1 MVLFGTQKIP
11 PIRKGVSMKAKV
23 YVTLKSGILDPQGKA
38 VQHSLETIG
47 YKAALDIRQ
56 GKLFEV
62 TLADG
67 LSRDEAKKQ
76 VTEMAEKLLANP
88 VMENFTVEVE

>member
-1 MVLFGTQKIP
+1 
-11 PIRKGVSMKAKV
+11 MKAKV
-23 YVTLKSGILDPQGKA
+23 YVTLKNGILDPQGKA
-38 VQHSLETIG
+38 VHHSLETIG
-47 YKAALDIRQ
+47 YDSAVDIRQ

-67 LSRDEAKKQ
+67 LSHEEAKKQ

>member
-1 MVLFGTQKIP
+1 
-11 PIRKGVSMKAKV
+11 MKAKV
-23 YVTLKSGILDPQGKA
+23 YVTFKEGILDPQGKA

-47 YKAALDIRQ
+47 FGEVLNVRQ

-62 TLADG
+62 ALDDG
-67 LSRDEAKKQ
+67 LTKDDAQKK

-88 VMENFTVEVE
+88 VMENFEVVIE

>member
-1 MVLFGTQKIP
+1 
-11 PIRKGVSMKAKV
+11 MKAKV
-23 YVTLKSGILDPQGKA
+23 FVTFKEGILDPQGKA

-47 YKAALDIRQ
+47 FGEVLNVRQ

-62 TLADG
+62 ALDDG
-67 LSRDEAKKQ
+67 LTKDDAKKK

-88 VMENFTVEVE
+88 VMENFEVVIE